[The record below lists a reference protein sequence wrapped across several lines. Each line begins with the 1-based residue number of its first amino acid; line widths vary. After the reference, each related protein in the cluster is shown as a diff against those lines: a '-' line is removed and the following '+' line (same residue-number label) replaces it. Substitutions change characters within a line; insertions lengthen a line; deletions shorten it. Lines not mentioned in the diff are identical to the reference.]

1 MAQVPKKRIDTGTVG
16 NPSTG
21 DILYDGGNKINDN
34 FDSIYDAFADQRF
47 KDVDHGVGRMVIHA
61 TGYYQKHPRQSYA
74 GSAVEIGSLHDID
87 TTQGALIAILPKAKV
102 GEGVVFINSNGSFST
117 TTPLNIRTQAGDS
130 ISGYSGDAIITQ
142 PFSKVTVWC
151 TAVEGSRATWRLGI
165 ESMFTDTTTPLDKT
179 VNVTGVATNVAI
191 AAKTEYVSIKL
202 LTTASNTS
210 GSKMRSSETLLMID
224 SKAGKVY
231 ATEYAVLQKT
241 EDELYTVR
249 YFIGSGDKVYAE
261 YKATGENIRLAVKAV
276 DTIKIGVA
284 T

>member
-34 FDSIYDAFADQRF
+34 FDSIYDAFADQRL
-47 KDVDHGVGRMVIHA
+47 KEIDHGAGRMVIHA

-102 GEGVVFINSNGSFST
+102 GEGVVFINSNGSFSA

-130 ISGYSGDAIITQ
+130 ISGYSGDAVITQ

-151 TAVEGSRATWRLGI
+151 TAVEGNRVTWRLGI
-165 ESMFTDTTTPLDKT
+165 ESMFTDTITPLDRT

-202 LTTASNTS
+202 LTTASNTT

-224 SKAGKVY
+224 ARAGKVY

-261 YKATGENIRLAVKAV
+261 YKATGENIRLAVKAT

>member
-21 DILYDGGNKINDN
+21 DILYDGGVKINDN
-34 FDSIYDAFADQRF
+34 FDSIYDAFADQRL
-47 KDVDHGVGRMVIHA
+47 KEIDHGAGRMVIHA
-61 TGYYQKHPRQSYA
+61 TGYYQKHPRQNYA
-74 GSAVEIGSLHDID
+74 GTAVEIGSLHDID

-102 GEGVVFINSNGSFST
+102 GEGVVFINSNGSFSA

-130 ISGYSGDAIITQ
+130 ISGYSGDAAITQ

-151 TAVEGSRATWRLGI
+151 TAVEGNRVTWRLGT
-165 ESMFTDTTTPLDKT
+165 ESMFTDTTTPLDRT

-202 LTTASNTS
+202 LTTASNTA

-224 SKAGKVY
+224 ARAGKVY

-261 YKATGENIRLAVKAV
+261 YKATGENIRLAVKAT

>member
-1 MAQVPKKRIDTGTVG
+1 MAQIPKKRIDTGTVG

-34 FDSIYDAFADQRF
+34 FDSLYDAFADQRF
-47 KDVDHGVGRMVIHA
+47 KDIDHGVGRMVIHA
-61 TGYYQKHPRQSYA
+61 TGYYQKHQRQSYA

-102 GEGVVFINSNGSFST
+102 GEGVVFINSNGSFSA
-117 TTPLNIRTQAGDS
+117 TTPLTIRTQAGDS
-130 ISGYSGDAIITQ
+130 IAGYANDATITQ

-151 TAVEGSRATWRLGI
+151 TAIEGNRLTWRVGI

-191 AAKTEYVSIKL
+191 AAKTEYNTIKL
-202 LTTASNTS
+202 ITTASNTS
-210 GSKMRSSETLLMID
+210 GTKLRSSETLLMID
-224 SKAGKVY
+224 AKAGKVY
-231 ATEYAVLQKT
+231 ATEYGVLET
-241 EDELYTVR
+241 AEEELYTVR

-261 YKATGENIRLAVKAV
+261 YKAVGENIRLAVKAT
-276 DTIKIGVA
+276 DTVKIGVA

>member
-34 FDSIYDAFADQRF
+34 FDSIYDAFADQRL
-47 KDVDHGVGRMVIHA
+47 KEIDHGAGRMVIHA

-102 GEGVVFINSNGSFST
+102 GEGVVFINSNGSFSA

-130 ISGYSGDAIITQ
+130 ISGYSGDAVITQ

-151 TAVEGSRATWRLGI
+151 TAVEGSRVTWRLGI
-165 ESMFTDTTTPLDKT
+165 ESMFADTTTPLDRT

-202 LTTASNTS
+202 LTTASNTT

-224 SKAGKVY
+224 ARAGKVY

-261 YKATGENIRLAVKAV
+261 YKATGENIRLAVKAT

>member
-21 DILYDGGNKINDN
+21 DILYDGGVKINDN
-34 FDSIYDAFADQRF
+34 FDSIYDAFADQRL

-61 TGYYQKHPRQSYA
+61 TGYYQKHPRQFYA
-74 GSAVEIGSLHDID
+74 GQPVEVGSLHDID
-87 TTQGALIAILPKAKV
+87 TAQGALTAILPKAKV
-102 GEGVVFINSNGSFST
+102 GEGVIFINSNGSLST

-130 ISGYSGDAIITQ
+130 IGGYANDAVITQ

-151 TAVEGSRATWRLGI
+151 TAVEGNRLTWRVGI
-165 ESMFTDTTTPLDKT
+165 ESMFTDSTTPLDKT
-179 VNVTGVATNVAI
+179 VNVTAVATNVAI
-191 AAKTEYVSIKL
+191 ASKSEYSTIKL
-202 LTTASNTS
+202 ITSASNTS
-210 GSKMRSSETLLMID
+210 GTKMRSNETLLMID
-224 SKAGKVY
+224 AKAGKVY

-249 YFIGSGDKVYAE
+249 YFIGSGEKVYAE

>member
-1 MAQVPKKRIDTGTVG
+1 MAQIPKKRISTGVIG

-102 GEGVVFINSNGSFST
+102 GEGVVFINSNGSFSAA
-117 TTPLNIRTQAGDS
+117 TPLTIRTQAGDS
-130 ISGYSGDAIITQ
+130 IAGYSGDATITQ

-151 TAVEGSRATWRLGI
+151 TAVEGNRMTWRVGI
-165 ESMFTDTTTPLDKT
+165 ESMFIDTTTPVDKT

-191 AAKTEYVSIKL
+191 ASKTEYNTIKL
-202 LTTASNTS
+202 ITSASNTA
-210 GSKMRSSETLLMID
+210 GTKLRSSETLLMID
-224 SKAGKVY
+224 AKTGNVY
-231 ATEYAVLQKT
+231 NTEYGVLQT
-241 EDELYTVR
+241 TDEELYTVR

-261 YKATGENIRLAVKAV
+261 YKAVGENIRLAVKAT
-276 DTIKIGVA
+276 DTVKIGVA

>member
-47 KDVDHGVGRMVIHA
+47 KDIDHGVGRMVIHA

-130 ISGYSGDAIITQ
+130 ISGYSGDAVITQ

-151 TAVEGSRATWRLGI
+151 TAVEGSRVTWRLGI
-165 ESMFTDTTTPLDKT
+165 ESMFTDTTMPLDKT

>member
-34 FDSIYDAFADQRF
+34 FDSIYDAFADQRL
-47 KDVDHGVGRMVIHA
+47 KEIDHGAGRMVIHA

-102 GEGVVFINSNGSFST
+102 GEGVVFINSNGSFSA

-130 ISGYSGDAIITQ
+130 ISGYSGDAVITQ

-151 TAVEGSRATWRLGI
+151 TAVEG
-165 ESMFTDTTTPLDKT
+165 
-179 VNVTGVATNVAI
+179 
-191 AAKTEYVSIKL
+191 
-202 LTTASNTS
+202 
-210 GSKMRSSETLLMID
+210 
-224 SKAGKVY
+224 AG
-231 ATEYAVLQKT
+231 
-241 EDELYTVR
+241 
-249 YFIGSGDKVYAE
+249 
-261 YKATGENIRLAVKAV
+261 
-276 DTIKIGVA
+276 
-284 T
+284 

>member
-47 KDVDHGVGRMVIHA
+47 KDIDHGVGRMVIHA

-130 ISGYSGDAIITQ
+130 ISGYSGDAVITQ

-151 TAVEGSRATWRLGI
+151 TAVEGSRVTWRLGI
-165 ESMFTDTTTPLDKT
+165 ESMFTDTTMPLDKT

-241 EDELYTVR
+241 EDELYKVR